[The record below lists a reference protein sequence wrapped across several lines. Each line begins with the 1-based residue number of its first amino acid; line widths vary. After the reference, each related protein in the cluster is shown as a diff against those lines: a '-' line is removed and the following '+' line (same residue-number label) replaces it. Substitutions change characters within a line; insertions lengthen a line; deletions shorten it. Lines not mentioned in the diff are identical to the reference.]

1 MASGT
6 ITYAETEPTQRM
18 LTSRSKEPKRLS
30 NSRKSD
36 KRRGEIIRVAIEI
49 INAKSYAQ
57 ATMIDIAAALDLRD
71 ATLYH
76 YFHDKR
82 TLAYA
87 CHRSSLERA
96 QKLLEASD
104 QTDESGAE
112 KLRHFIRTMLVESK
126 QYGPL
131 LYLGDYSYLD
141 AAQRKVIREWTDRL
155 KGILVKFLNQG
166 MSDGSII
173 TCEPE
178 LVVQLLL
185 GMIIWLGKWV
195 PSIRGLTLDR
205 LMEAIET
212 FGFRGLA
219 APDAPS
225 SRKRLSSG
233 TLPRRQPGGRTLDAD
248 SNQMYSPRRK
258 Q

>member
-6 ITYAETEPTQRM
+6 TTYPETEPTQRM
-18 LTSRSKEPKRLS
+18 PTSRSKEPKRLS

-104 QTDESGAE
+104 QTGGSGAE

-155 KGILVKFLNQG
+155 KGILVKFLNEG
-166 MSDGSII
+166 MSDGSINP
-173 TCEPE
+173 CEPE

-225 SRKRLSSG
+225 SGKRLSSG
-233 TLPRRQPGGRTLDAD
+233 TLPRRQPGGGTLDAG

>member
-1 MASGT
+1 MAIQKKKKT
-6 ITYAETEPTQRM
+6 V
-18 LTSRSKEPKRLS
+18 S

-57 ATMIDIAAALDLRD
+57 ATMIDIAGALDLRD

-96 QKLLEASD
+96 QKLLQESD
-104 QTDESGAE
+104 QDGGTGDE
-112 KLRHFIRTMLVESK
+112 KLRHFIRGMLLDSK
-126 QYGPL
+126 QNGPL

-141 AAQRKVIREWTDRL
+141 TAQRKTVRDWTGRL
-155 KGILVKFLNQG
+155 TDILVKFLKEG
-166 MSDGSII
+166 MSDGSIVE
-173 TCEPE
+173 CEPE

-185 GMIIWLGKWV
+185 GMLIWLGKWV
-195 PSIRGLTLDR
+195 PSISGLTVDR
-205 LMEAIET
+205 LMNAIET
-212 FGFRGLA
+212 FGFQGLDRRSVLQESFKQGA
-219 APDAPS
+219 ATSASVDHTIETQSHQTYA
-225 SRKRLSSG
+225 
-233 TLPRRQPGGRTLDAD
+233 
-248 SNQMYSPRRK
+248 MRRK
-258 Q
+258 HD

>member
-6 ITYAETEPTQRM
+6 TTYAETEPDQPM
-18 LTSRSKEPKRLS
+18 PISKIKEPKRVS
-30 NSRKSD
+30 SSRKSD

-71 ATLYH
+71 AALYH

-96 QKLLEASD
+96 QKLLEASG
-104 QTDESGAE
+104 QSGGSGAE
-112 KLRHFIRTMLVESK
+112 KLRHFIRTMLIESK
-126 QYGPL
+126 KNGPL

-141 AAQRKVIREWTDRL
+141 NAQRKVIKEWTDRL
-155 KGILVKFLNQG
+155 KGVLVKFLKEG
-166 MSDGSII
+166 MADGSIVE
-173 TCEPE
+173 CEPE

-185 GMIIWLGKWV
+185 GMLIWLGKWV
-195 PSIRGLTLDR
+195 PSIKGLTLER
-205 LMEAIET
+205 LMSAIDAFAFQGLDAGHPHSQEKLGADLPQHRQRSPAIE
-212 FGFRGLA
+212 LH
-219 APDAPS
+219 
-225 SRKRLSSG
+225 
-233 TLPRRQPGGRTLDAD
+233 
-248 SNQMYSPRRK
+248 SNQAFSPRRK

>member
-1 MASGT
+1 MAT
-6 ITYAETEPTQRM
+6 TKTKT
-18 LTSRSKEPKRLS
+18 LKTPKTVS

-57 ATMIDIAAALDLRD
+57 ATMVDIAAALDLRD

-104 QTDESGAE
+104 QTGGAGVE
-112 KLRHFIRTMLVESK
+112 KLRHFIRSMLVESK
-126 QYGPL
+126 EHGAL

-141 AAQRKVIREWTDRL
+141 TAQRKTVREWADRL
-155 KGILVKFLNQG
+155 RSVLARFLKEG
-166 MSDGSII
+166 MSDGSIVK
-173 TCEPE
+173 CEPE

-185 GMIIWLGKWV
+185 GMLIWLGKWV
-195 PSIRGLTLDR
+195 PSINGLTIDR
-205 LMEAIET
+205 LMNAIEA
-212 FGFRGLA
+212 FGFQGLE
-219 APDAPS
+219 
-225 SRKRLSSG
+225 R
-233 TLPRRQPGGRTLDAD
+233 
-248 SNQMYSPRRK
+248 
-258 Q
+258 